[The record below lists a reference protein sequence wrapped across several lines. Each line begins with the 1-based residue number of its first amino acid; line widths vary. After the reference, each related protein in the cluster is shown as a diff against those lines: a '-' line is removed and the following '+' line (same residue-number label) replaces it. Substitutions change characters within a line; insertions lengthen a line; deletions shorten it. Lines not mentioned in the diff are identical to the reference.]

1 MKGIKSEAIKDGS
14 IIASG
19 HSYQSKEP
27 GITITMN
34 GSYEKQITKSQAQEN
49 ELIYLSKPLGYF
61 KDISWLYM
69 LILIIQNFYQVLIFK
84 N

>member
-1 MKGIKSEAIKDGS
+1 MELNQWAIKDGS

-49 ELIYLSKPLGYF
+49 ELIYLSKPLGTGYLLSAYF
-61 KDISWLYM
+61 NNS
-69 LILIIQNFYQVLIFK
+69 
-84 N
+84 